1 MFGADARVETD
12 RAARYLTQL
21 TRHVSQMRARHSL
34 VLHGGD
40 GQPKV
45 LRVESRG
52 NAAKMQFEIG
62 TCVLEAHEDA
72 LLLRLVAD
80 DETNLQVLQDAIAHR
95 LATVGRREKLTVEW
109 TREMTA

>member
-12 RAARYLTQL
+12 RAARYLKQL
-21 TRHVSQMRARHSL
+21 TRHVSQMRARHGL
-34 VLHGGD
+34 ALHGGD
-40 GQPKV
+40 RQPKV
-45 LRVESRG
+45 LRVESRS

-62 TCVLEAHEDA
+62 TCFLEAHEDA

-95 LATVGRREKLTVEW
+95 LTTVGRREKLTVTW

>member
-21 TRHVSQMRARHSL
+21 T
-34 VLHGGD
+34 
-40 GQPKV
+40 